1 MGMQAVTYGGTIE
14 GFGMGAAG
22 KVDESR
28 GSIKYFREA
37 FDEGEYIRVG
47 QLSYTSPKS
56 DLKKNY
62 TLRQAMKKA
71 KSK

>member
-1 MGMQAVTYGGTIE
+1 MIMNLTCVINIYHG
-14 GFGMGAAG
+14 
-22 KVDESR
+22 DNS
-28 GSIKYFREA
+28 KYFREA

-47 QLSYTSPKS
+47 QLSSTSPKS

-62 TLRQAMKKA
+62 TLRQAIKKA